1 MEFSRK
7 TYLDRWIERKHNG
20 LVKILTG
27 IHGCGKSYL
36 LRKLFWDHLIKSGVA
51 SDHICVHEFPRSLD
65 RSMCSPDVFFADL
78 KKRLP
83 GTGRCYLLLDN
94 VEYLSDTA
102 QVLNSFNHEDRLDV
116 YVTVS
121 HASGFTTDVPTV
133 FRGKGD
139 AVHVFPLSFAE
150 FMSGFDGGLHEAW
163 AQYSRYGGMPA
174 VVALESEEEKRSRLT
189 SFLKDTCV
197 ADVAGYYDVGKTSE
211 LEALIRVIASC
222 A

>member
-1 MEFSRK
+1 MQSR
-7 TYLDRWIERKHNG
+7 R
-20 LVKILTG
+20 
-27 IHGCGKSYL
+27 
-36 LRKLFWDHLIKSGVA
+36 LFCRFEKEA
-51 SDHICVHEFPRSLD
+51 SE
-65 RSMCSPDVFFADL
+65 
-78 KKRLP
+78 
-83 GTGRCYLLLDN
+83 TGRCCLLLDD
-94 VEYLSDTA
+94 VEYLSDVA
-102 QVLNSFNHEDRLDV
+102 QVLNSLSREDWLDV
-116 YVTVS
+116 YDTVN

-133 FRGKGD
+133 FRGRGD

-150 FMSGFDGGLHEAW
+150 FMSGFDGGFHEAW